1 MPGHVR
7 SRGKRADGTTKW
19 QARWRNPL
27 DQNERREK
35 QFRRKGAAQ
44 RWITDMDSAVY
55 SGSYV
60 DPRKADRPFSEVVD
74 AWRSTWIDLEPK
86 TKAGYESILNHHL
99 LPAFGKRKLSAITT
113 EKVQAY
119 VNRLSTGG
127 LAPSTVRSVYSVLRS
142 ALNAGVRQ
150 RMLVINPCTG
160 VSLPRAAKEQMLFLT
175 AQDVRTLS
183 EAVPSHWRTLV
194 YMAAYTGLRA
204 GELGAL
210 RRRDIDPLRGTLHV
224 RQALKDISTTS
235 EHVADHEKGLVF
247 GDTKTHAERIVSLP
261 QFLRDFVAEHL
272 SQPAPGGNGPDDLL
286 FTTPTG
292 KPIRHGLFYRRV
304 FKPAVRDA
312 LPERLHGLR
321 FHDLRHTCASLSIAQ
336 DAHPKLIQ
344 ARLGHSSI
352 QITLDRYGHL
362 FPSVEAALADSL
374 DAAFRAS
381 TNEALP
387 RSVPAARPVREA
399 TI

>member
-60 DPRKADRPFSEVVD
+60 DPRKADRPFLEVVD
-74 AWRSTWIDLEPK
+74 AWRTTWIDLEPK

-99 LPAFGKRKLSAITT
+99 LPAFGKRKVSAITT

-119 VNRLSTGG
+119 VNRLSAGG

-142 ALNAGVRQ
+142 ALNAGMRQ
-150 RMLVINPCTG
+150 RMLIINPCTG

-175 AQDVRTLS
+175 AQDVRTLA
-183 EAVPSHWRTLV
+183 ETVPPHWRTLI

-272 SQPAPGGNGPDDLL
+272 SRPSPGGNGPDDLL

-304 FKPAVRDA
+304 FKPAVRAA

-381 TNEALP
+381 NESD
-387 RSVPAARPVREA
+387 SVVSIAAA
-399 TI
+399 D